1 MESGS
6 RIAVSYAHTISRL
19 LLYDTLARLT
29 SCSHEQ
35 LVQSVRQERIGQ
47 GSEVRFEDRGD
58 RVDVVE
64 PINVVEVEG
73 IVIALLKQLGDGFR
87 EG

>member
-1 MESGS
+1 MRTRSVVCS
-6 RIAVSYAHTISRL
+6 S
-19 LLYDTLARLT
+19 YDTLARLT

-47 GSEVRFEDRGD
+47 GSEVRFEDGGD

-64 PINVVEVEG
+64 PINIVEVEG

>member
-1 MESGS
+1 M
-6 RIAVSYAHTISRL
+6 
-19 LLYDTLARLT
+19 
-29 SCSHEQ
+29 
-35 LVQSVRQERIGQ
+35 QSVRQKRIGQ
-47 GSEVRFEDRGD
+47 GSEVRFEDGGD

-73 IVIALLKQLGDGFR
+73 IVIPLLKQLGDGFR